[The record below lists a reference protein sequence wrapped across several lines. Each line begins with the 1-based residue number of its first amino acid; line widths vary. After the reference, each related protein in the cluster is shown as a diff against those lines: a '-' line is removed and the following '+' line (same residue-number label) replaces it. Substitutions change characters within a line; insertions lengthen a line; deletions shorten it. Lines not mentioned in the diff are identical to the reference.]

1 MPGVEKNRKKEASV
15 IGVDSRENGTRKK
28 ERFGS
33 STTLSSII
41 VNFQV
46 LRFVQYKIYINF

>member
-1 MPGVEKNRKKEASV
+1 MEKNRKKEASV